1 MDLKAFYKLSYG
13 LYIVSSCDQ
22 DRQSG
27 CIVNTLTQV
36 TAEPVQL
43 AVTVNKDNFTKEL
56 VEKSGFFTGVDLTES
71 ADMDLIGT
79 FGFRSGKTENKFE
92 KFPVKQDLNGVF
104 YVTQDVAAR
113 FSCKVVKQLDLDT
126 HVMFIGE
133 VQEAETLSEDDVMT
147 YAYYQQVKKG
157 TTPKNAP
164 SYKGEETQKKGY
176 RCSICGYVLESDTLP
191 PDFIC
196 PICKQG
202 ADKFVKL

>member
-56 VEKSGFFTGVDLTES
+56 IEKSGFFTGVALTES

-113 FSCKVVKQLDLDT
+113 CKT
-126 HVMFIGE
+126 
-133 VQEAETLSEDDVMT
+133 A
-147 YAYYQQVKKG
+147 
-157 TTPKNAP
+157 
-164 SYKGEETQKKGY
+164 
-176 RCSICGYVLESDTLP
+176 
-191 PDFIC
+191 
-196 PICKQG
+196 
-202 ADKFVKL
+202 

>member
-1 MDLKAFYKLSYG
+1 MIYRKRSLKTTN
-13 LYIVSSCDQ
+13 D
-22 DRQSG
+22 
-27 CIVNTLTQV
+27 
-36 TAEPVQL
+36 
-43 AVTVNKDNFTKEL
+43 NKN
-56 VEKSGFFTGVDLTES
+56 
-71 ADMDLIGT
+71 
-79 FGFRSGKTENKFE
+79 
-92 KFPVKQDLNGVF
+92 
-104 YVTQDVAAR
+104 DVRGIDPLAAR

-133 VQEAETLSEDDVMT
+133 VQEAEMLSEDDVMT

-191 PDFIC
+191 PVFIC